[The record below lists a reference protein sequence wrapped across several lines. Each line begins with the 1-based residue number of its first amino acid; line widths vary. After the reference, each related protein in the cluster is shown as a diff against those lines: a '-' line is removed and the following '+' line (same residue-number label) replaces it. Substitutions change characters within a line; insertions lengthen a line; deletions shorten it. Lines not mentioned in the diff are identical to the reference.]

1 MDSTNED
8 DNAGPLV
15 LKRCSIECFE
25 SGDRGEPTVWHLLT
39 VGIDA
44 AAIVLVALIAA
55 RFLTAAP
62 HSRNARLV
70 ALMCLATISYLLAS
84 RQDYAPLLP
93 EAFTLRFGAFFPVL
107 NLLRNST
114 AALFMLLCHGI
125 FRDGRRVAPWLLGLA
140 ALQILLEEPLEWL
153 VLGGSDLAVTT
164 WQLLLFEVVPAALQI
179 AFLGVALYLMLESR
193 ESDLVEARRHTRT
206 VFRVIFAV
214 QMVGA
219 LLIEKVMF
227 ILNLIPVQAMYPI
240 HVTFATLAF
249 LTAIVL
255 LWSLMRTDVAAYI
268 DPLVPEPVR
277 VPFETDTSA
286 MDVARIR
293 LAFEQQH
300 VYREAGLTVA
310 GLARRLALP
319 EYRLRKLIHGHL
331 GYRNFNALLHD
342 YRIGEVSAALADS
355 ARNGTPVLTLAL
367 SAGYQSLTPFNRA
380 FRELKGM
387 TPTEYRAWS
396 QKVANSS
403 TENGSPAHI
412 PEIDRPN
419 EQSPRP

>member
-1 MDSTNED
+1 
-8 DNAGPLV
+8 
-15 LKRCSIECFE
+15 
-25 SGDRGEPTVWHLLT
+25 VWHLLT

-62 HSRNARLV
+62 WSRNAQLV

-93 EAFTLRFGAFFPVL
+93 EAFTLHFGALFPVM

-114 AALFMLLCHGI
+114 SALFMLLCHGI
-125 FRDGRRVAPWLLGLA
+125 FRDGQRVSPWLLALVV
-140 ALQILLEEPLEWL
+140 LQILLEEPLEWV
-153 VLGGSDLAVTT
+153 VLGGSDVAATT
-164 WQLLLFEVVPAALQI
+164 LQLMVFEVAPAALQLV
-179 AFLGVALYLMLESR
+179 FLAVALYLMLESR

-206 VFRVIFAV
+206 AFRVIFAV

-219 LLIEKVMF
+219 LVLEKVMTM
-227 ILNLIPVQAMYPI
+227 LNLIPVQAMYPI
-240 HVTFATLAF
+240 HVVFATIALV
-249 LTAIVL
+249 TALVL
-255 LWSLMRTDVAAYI
+255 LWSLMRRDIAEYI
-268 DPLVPEPVR
+268 DPLVAEPMR
-277 VPFETDTSA
+277 TPLETDTSA
-286 MDVARIR
+286 MDVTRIR
-293 LAFEQQH
+293 AAFERDQ

-310 GLARRLALP
+310 GLAKRLALP

-331 GYRNFNALLHD
+331 GYRNFNALLHH

-387 TPTEYRAWS
+387 TPTEYRAQS
-396 QKVANSS
+396 QKAPQST
-403 TENGSPAHI
+403 TENGSPARI
-412 PEIDRPN
+412 PEIDRPT
-419 EQSPRP
+419 EQSPRR